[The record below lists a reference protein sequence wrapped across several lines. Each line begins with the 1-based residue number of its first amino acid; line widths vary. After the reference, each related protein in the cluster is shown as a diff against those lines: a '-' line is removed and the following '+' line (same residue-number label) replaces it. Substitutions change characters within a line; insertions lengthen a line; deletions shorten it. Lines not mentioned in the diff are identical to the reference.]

1 MKTFIIFLIALGLPL
16 IVFGITESP
25 EDQYVYQFHLYY
37 DNGQIFSDR
46 DAQFA
51 YEILSEEFISETV
64 TTQFPYRGEIINFA
78 GEVAQRFTFDPKQ
91 GDVNF
96 LKGKIAVKATYVADG
111 QKAVFYN
118 AENQSVL
125 TVSVSESSFCND
137 DGICNAD
144 RGEDSL
150 SCPKDCNQAL
160 SAPPA
165 TTPSP
170 PVGESGGLL
179 SGILYTLAG
188 LILAGLGWWYFKR
201 RGKSDNMTLPP
212 TPPLPTPP
220 TPPNPGNTI

>member
-1 MKTFIIFLIALGLPL
+1 MKTFLIYLVALGLPL
-16 IVFGITESP
+16 GVFAITQSP
-25 EDQYVYQFHLYY
+25 EDQYVYQFNLYY
-37 DNGQIFSDR
+37 DNGQIFPDR

-51 YEILSEEFISETV
+51 YEILSEEFIPEIV
-64 TTQFPYRGEIINFA
+64 TSQFPYHGEIVNFA

-137 DGICNAD
+137 DGICNSD

-150 SCPKDCNQAL
+150 SCPKDCKQTL
-160 SAPPA
+160 PAPPA
-165 TTPSP
+165 STPIPAADGSN
-170 PVGESGGLL
+170 GLL
-179 SGILYTLAG
+179 SGILYTLTG
-188 LILAGLGWWYFKR
+188 LVLAGLGWWFFKR
-201 RGKSDNMTLPP
+201 RRTITSLPP
-212 TPPLPTPP
+212 PPPP
-220 TPPNPGNTI
+220 ASLGIQ